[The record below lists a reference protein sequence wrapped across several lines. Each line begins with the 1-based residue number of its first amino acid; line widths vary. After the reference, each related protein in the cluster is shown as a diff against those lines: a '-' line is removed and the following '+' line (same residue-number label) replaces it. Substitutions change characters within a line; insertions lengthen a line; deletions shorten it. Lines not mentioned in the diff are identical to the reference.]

1 MNKITNKTNI
11 ETSQLTGFYIIK
23 VFPEKYFRT
32 DYDHNFLLNDI
43 IFFNFK
49 RIQVIRKEV

>member
-1 MNKITNKTNI
+1 MNKITNKINI